1 MDPRLVVWLRD
12 DAARAR
18 FCATVARDM
27 GVPLAL
33 AESAFEDAVRHKQAD
48 LTVAQFRAAL
58 RAAMVRRLF
67 LIKAGRA

>member
-1 MDPRLVVWLRD
+1 MDPRLGVWLRD

-18 FCATVARDM
+18 FCARGARDM

-33 AESAFEDAVRHKQAD
+33 AESDCEAAVRHKQAD

-67 LIKAGRA
+67 LIKAGRL